1 MRRSIVKHSAILTAL
16 LVLVG
21 YSDSTHAGPVIP
33 LAPGPEVDAFK
44 KAQEALLKKYGVTA
58 ESRYVKL
65 KKPQLTVHVLEAG
78 RGEPVLLIHGGGGVA
93 ANFAPMMSS
102 LQNEFRIYAPDR
114 SGCGLTDKFDFRET
128 DLREHAVDVI
138 TSLMDALELPKAT
151 LVGNSM
157 GGLWAMQFALAKPDR
172 VTKLVLLGEPAWSD
186 PKKPTPPPAAKN
198 PTPESIRGFYAA
210 RLVAEVKRVP
220 EEFLAVDL
228 AGRRLPGAA
237 DSWNTMIEK
246 AVKDKDTFGAYS
258 LRPELKNLRPSMLF
272 IWGDK
277 DKLGS
282 PTLGEEMAKLA
293 PKARCE
299 VLRDAGHLPWLD
311 QPEECNR
318 LVLKFLKE
326 GK

>member
-1 MRRSIVKHSAILTAL
+1 MKYLSILVAL

-21 YSDSTHAGPVIP
+21 TSHSANAGPVTPVI
-33 LAPGPEVDAFK
+33 PGPEVEAYQ
-44 KAQEALLKKYGVTA
+44 KAQEALLKKYGVEA
-58 ESRYVKL
+58 KSRPVKL
-65 KKPQLTVHVLEAG
+65 KKPEMTVHVLEAG
-78 RGEPVLLIHGGGGVA
+78 RGDPVILIHGGGGVA
-93 ANFAPMMSS
+93 AQWVPVMSS
-102 LQNEFRIYAPDR
+102 LQKEFRLYALDR

-138 TSLMDALELPKAT
+138 TGLMDALELPKAA

-172 VTKLVLLGEPAWSD
+172 VTKLVLLGEPAGSG
-186 PKKPTPPPAAKN
+186 PATAPPPPAAKN
-198 PTPESIRGFYAA
+198 QSLQSLRGFYAA
-210 RLVAEVKRVP
+210 RLVADVSRVP

-228 AGRRLPGAA
+228 AGRQLPGAA

-246 AVKDKDTFGAYS
+246 IGKDKCGAYS
-258 LRPELKNLRPSMLF
+258 LRPELKGLRTPTLF
-272 IWGDK
+272 VWGDK
-277 DKLGS
+277 DRFGV

-293 PKARCE
+293 PKARCV

-311 QPEECNR
+311 RPDECNR
-318 LVLKFLKE
+318 LVLQFLKE